1 MLFQKEFVLIV
12 CVPIVVSVISS
23 IFSPE
28 MMSFQTDMK
37 VNLSLAV
44 NKINTIYF
52 PSRLHLY
59 TADALWEI
67 ESFWLKDYSSKLEC
81 APSETYTRYC
91 ILIRWSSI
99 WLESMEIIT
108 VLRPN
113 FFEMFDPIF
122 WLTNFGLWNWLI
134 CTLRK

>member
-67 ESFWLKDYSSKLEC
+67 ESF
-81 APSETYTRYC
+81 
-91 ILIRWSSI
+91 
-99 WLESMEIIT
+99 
-108 VLRPN
+108 
-113 FFEMFDPIF
+113 
-122 WLTNFGLWNWLI
+122 
-134 CTLRK
+134 